1 MKLSA
6 LRVLSC
12 TLLLG
17 LGMQATVSQ
26 AQRSFG
32 EVIAKTLIPG
42 FFVLLPMTIPNMS
55 SLFWSKGQNQAA
67 AWQHL

>member
-12 TLLLG
+12 ALLLG

-32 EVIAKTLIPG
+32 GAESAPALPAL
-42 FFVLLPMTIPNMS
+42 FFAPATD
-55 SLFWSKGQNQAA
+55 
-67 AWQHL
+67 